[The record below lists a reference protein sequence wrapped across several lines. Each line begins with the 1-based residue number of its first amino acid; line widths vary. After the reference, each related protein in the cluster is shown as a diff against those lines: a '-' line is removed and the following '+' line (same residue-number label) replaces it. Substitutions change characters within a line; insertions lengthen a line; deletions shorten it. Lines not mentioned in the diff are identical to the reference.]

1 MALTLDG
8 VDDLVDLGNPSI
20 LDFGTGDF
28 TVSGWINMTAI
39 ERGTVYA
46 KGADNSGGVRYTLA
60 MGEANDNKMT
70 LTTDD
75 DSTKRQ
81 ALGGTV
87 VNDGAWH
94 HVVGMRKGN
103 MSLVYVDGV
112 FDGSIDLP
120 EGYDLSGSSQANALI
135 GAITD
140 ARDATGATLEKFFA
154 GLIDDVQIYRRA
166 LSDDEVAKLAGVFAD
181 DFNRADGDLGND
193 WATQADGTIE
203 VKIVDNEVLIAG
215 EQATDWARSGLSRD
229 VGDET
234 KISFD
239 FKGDDNFNV
248 HVRIDDVGSGA
259 FLEIYTWGGPLIHA
273 NSEDGSWPGW
283 TDIVG
288 SEIIAGEYN
297 NLVLEQIGTD
307 FVVTLNGVEVATLTN
322 TALTDIG
329 SVLFS
334 SDAAAGTVGSIR
346 IDNVV
351 LSGP

>member
-1 MALTLDG
+1 
-8 VDDLVDLGNPSI
+8 
-20 LDFGTGDF
+20 
-28 TVSGWINMTAI
+28 
-39 ERGTVYA
+39 
-46 KGADNSGGVRYTLA
+46 

-154 GLIDDVQIYRRA
+154 GLIDDVQIYKRA
-166 LSDDEVAKLAGVFAD
+166 LTDDEVAKLAGVFVD
-181 DFNRADGDLGND
+181 NFNRADGDLGND
-193 WATQADGTIE
+193 WEIVTDGTIE
-203 VKIVDNEVLIAG
+203 VQIVDNEVLIAG
-215 EQATDWARSGLSRD
+215 EQATDWARSGLSRA
-229 VGDET
+229 VEDET
-234 KISFD
+234 RVSFD
-239 FKGDDNFNV
+239 FKADDNFNV
-248 HVRIDDVGSGA
+248 HVRIDDEDTGA
-259 FLEIYTWGGPLIHA
+259 YIDVYAWPGGPFSYA
-273 NSEDGSWPGW
+273 SSEDGGWPGW
-283 TDIVG
+283 TQIPG
-288 SEIIAGEYN
+288 SEMIPGEYN
-297 NLVLEQIGTD
+297 NVVLEQFGTD
-307 FVVTLNGVEVATLTN
+307 FVLTLNGVEVGADTN
-322 TALTDIG
+322 ANLLNIT

-334 SDAAAGTVGSIR
+334 CDSAAGTVGSLH